1 MHKWIDSIPALAFLG
16 AVIWRDIYVA
26 TVVLIIALFALVLWY
41 AIVQK
46 RLHRMHLGTAIVA
59 LVLGA
64 ITLGLK
70 DPLFIKFKPTAV
82 YLAFAVIIG
91 ASHFVGKTVVMQRLG
106 SSVVELPEPLWRR
119 INIAW
124 ALFFVACAAL
134 NVVLVLSLSD
144 EMWALVK
151 TFGFT
156 ALMFLFVLAHLPF
169 VHQHLP
175 DEEKS

>member
-1 MHKWIDSIPALAFLG
+1 MQKWIDSIPALAFLG

-26 TVVLIIALFALVLWY
+26 TVVLIVALFALVLWY
-41 AIVQK
+41 ALVHK
-46 RLHRMHLGTAIVA
+46 RLHRMHLGTAVVA
-59 LVLGA
+59 LVLGG

-70 DPLFIKFKPTAV
+70 DPVFIKFKPTAV
-82 YLAFAVIIG
+82 YLAFALVIGGSQFIG
-91 ASHFVGKTVVMQRLG
+91 RTVMMQRLG
-106 SSVVELPEPLWRR
+106 SSVAELPEPLWRR

-124 ALFFVACAAL
+124 AVFFVFCAGL
-134 NVVLVLSLSD
+134 NVVLALSLND

-169 VHQHLP
+169 VHHHLP
-175 DEEKS
+175 KEEV

>member
-1 MHKWIDSIPALAFLG
+1 MHKWIDMVPALAFLG

-26 TVVLIIALFALVLWY
+26 TVVLIVALFALVLWY
-41 AIVQK
+41 AIVEK
-46 RLHRMHLGTAIVA
+46 RLHRMHLGTAIIA
-59 LVLGA
+59 LVLGG

-70 DPLFIKFKPTAV
+70 DPVFIKFKPTAV
-82 YLAFAVIIG
+82 YLAFAAVIGGSQLI
-91 ASHFVGKTVVMQRLG
+91 GKTVVMQRLG
-106 SSVVELPEPLWRR
+106 SSVVELPEPLWRK

-124 ALFFVACAAL
+124 TLFFAFCAGL
-134 NVVLVLSLSD
+134 NVVLAMSLSD

-169 VHQHLP
+169 VHEYLP
-175 DEEKS
+175 KEES